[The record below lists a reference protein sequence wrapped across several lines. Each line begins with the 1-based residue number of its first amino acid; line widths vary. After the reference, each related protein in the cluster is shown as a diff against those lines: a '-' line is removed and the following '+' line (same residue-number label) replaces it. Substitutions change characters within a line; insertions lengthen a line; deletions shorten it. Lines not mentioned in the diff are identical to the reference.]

1 MKEEGKPKTRKDKIK
16 MYTIYYI
23 LNNRMDFTRAATI
36 EEARKRQNELIM
48 ADASI
53 KCIKDQNGEIV
64 IL

>member
-1 MKEEGKPKTRKDKIK
+1 
-16 MYTIYYI
+16 MYTIYFI

-48 ADASI
+48 AGAFI
-53 KCIKDQNGEIV
+53 QCVKDQNGEMV